1 LQRREKDMTGIAAA
15 SIRITAQASSTTQVA
30 DSQDAQKT
38 EQGQASTQVD
48 VAKASGGGQA
58 QGAQGSSESSEPA
71 HIKQLREMIKKLQ
84 KQLADE
90 QKQLAQLMAQKMDE
104 TAKLA
109 AVSAKQASIATIN
122 GEILQ
127 ATAQLLEALQ
137 KAGGSSAGGIVS
149 TQA

>member
-1 LQRREKDMTGIAAA
+1 MTGIAAV
-15 SIRITAQASSTTQVA
+15 SISTTSQALSTTQAA

-38 EQGQASTQVD
+38 EENGAGTQADTSKVN
-48 VAKASGGGQA
+48 GGGQT
-58 QGAQGSSESSEPA
+58 QGAQSSSESSEPA
-71 HIKQLREMIKKLQ
+71 HIRQLREMIKKLQ
-84 KQLADE
+84 KQLAEE

-104 TAKLA
+104 TTKLA

-137 KAGGSSAGGIVS
+137 RTGGSSAGGMVS
-149 TQA
+149 TTA

>member
-1 LQRREKDMTGIAAA
+1 MTGIAAV
-15 SIRITAQASSTTQVA
+15 SISTTAQALSTTQA
-30 DSQDAQKT
+30 AESQDAQKAEEGGT
-38 EQGQASTQVD
+38 VAQTDASR
-48 VAKASGGGQA
+48 ANGGGQA
-58 QGAQGSSESSEPA
+58 QGAQDSSESLEPA

-90 QKQLAQLMAQKMDE
+90 QKQLAQLMAQKMEE
-104 TAKLA
+104 TAKMA

-137 KAGGSSAGGIVS
+137 TSGGSSAGGMVN